1 MAITNLYLRAMEIQK
16 NNKSIIKYNFQI
28 VGGGNFCFEKNR
40 KKYC

>member
-28 VGGGNFCFEKNR
+28 IVEVRENEI
-40 KKYC
+40 